1 MVLLP
6 LTSYIMEILPEEQ
19 RDTTKGDLGFE
30 DFEKILPDDLS
41 HIVEWLT
48 EKVDALSTR
57 LKAEP
62 AKPGE
67 ELEDEENMG
76 DTDLWQ
82 LTADGSA
89 LTVNSRWL
97 QHLQERLLGEDGQP
111 RKVKAPEDPHR
122 CGLVLEWVFGS
133 IVSTAEK
140 ARDGARRNLGSY
152 LPMPVD
158 AHHSLVRVLE
168 EQSMWDSR
176 LRQARELQADIL
188 KSRLEASEQ
197 ARQLQTSKPSA
208 AKPAQGE
215 DGGVGGSG
223 VLGEEA
229 PPDSLCVSMLRRES
243 LLTKAKLHVLLWEH
257 INQDK
262 QLRTWKL
269 QLKQG
274 EPEFERLKR
283 ELDEVKHS
291 HRGLDG
297 TYRSQAEMDRH
308 RAQLADAAIEEQLEV
323 QTAFR
328 EQGALLQAIYDSKLR
343 AEHEMVK
350 RETEVKQL
358 QGWKGTVENLLDK
371 FLELMAAKGQGDV
384 AALTPTL
391 PAPGAAP
398 GAAAEDK
405 PGPAVEADASAEASV
420 RAGEQGPGGKREEQ
434 EGAAAGDR
442 TAAAG
447 EGDGKAGLEPT
458 AKGQVQDQGQ
468 GGASS
473 GAGGLTPQQF
483 VTLNKLRAHFQ
494 KDVRKQLYSNAD
506 DRLIF
511 DSLKAEIKLM
521 EQRCEEGRVAVQ
533 HLEMN
538 LINVA
543 CDDPGIAIGAQL
555 VLPVLQEALE
565 ERAVLFRK
573 HKAEAAELEVIR
585 MEAEQAQREAA
596 ERERKRAAKASKRDK
611 VKSEREKERAERAA
625 REAAEAVRRQEKEQA
640 RALREEEE
648 RRKRLEA
655 LEAKRQEEEEA
666 RERRRQEL
674 LSDEHG
680 YWRQRMRL
688 DEELLA
694 AAEAESLALTQDH
707 SLADAK
713 AGGEAGGEG
722 GTAPV
727 SCPPP
732 GTKPAYHPYS
742 NGGSHQANHQAN
754 HHGGLGAGYGPH
766 PPCCCSSHPPE
777 LCAYPPTPCIA
788 NSVWGGGVRIQRQH
802 PCPC

>member
-1 MVLLP
+1 MLRRESLLTKAKLHVLLWEHINQDKQ
-6 LTSYIMEILPEEQ
+6 LRTWKLQLKQGEPE
-19 RDTTKGDLGFE
+19 FE
-30 DFEKILPDDLS
+30 
-41 HIVEWLT
+41 
-48 EKVDALSTR
+48 R
-57 LKAEP
+57 LK
-62 AKPGE
+62 
-67 ELEDEENMG
+67 
-76 DTDLWQ
+76 
-82 LTADGSA
+82 
-89 LTVNSRWL
+89 
-97 QHLQERLLGEDGQP
+97 
-111 RKVKAPEDPHR
+111 
-122 CGLVLEWVFGS
+122 
-133 IVSTAEK
+133 
-140 ARDGARRNLGSY
+140 
-152 LPMPVD
+152 
-158 AHHSLVRVLE
+158 
-168 EQSMWDSR
+168 
-176 LRQARELQADIL
+176 RELDEVKHSHRGLDGTYRSQSYAQPL
-188 KSRLEASEQ
+188 
-197 ARQLQTSKPSA
+197 PSPTHCPPLLPYPLPSPA
-208 AKPAQGE
+208 A
-215 DGGVGGSG
+215 
-223 VLGEEA
+223 L
-229 PPDSLCVSMLRRES
+229 RES

-405 PGPAVEADASAEASV
+405 PGPGVEADASAEACV
-420 RAGEQGPGGKREEQ
+420 RAVEQGPGGKREEQ

-447 EGDGKAGLEPT
+447 EGDGKAGVDPT

-468 GGASS
+468 GVASS

-543 CDDPGIAIGAQL
+543 CD
-555 VLPVLQEALE
+555 
-565 ERAVLFRK
+565 
-573 HKAEAAELEVIR
+573 
-585 MEAEQAQREAA
+585 
-596 ERERKRAAKASKRDK
+596 
-611 VKSEREKERAERAA
+611 
-625 REAAEAVRRQEKEQA
+625 
-640 RALREEEE
+640 
-648 RRKRLEA
+648 
-655 LEAKRQEEEEA
+655 
-666 RERRRQEL
+666 
-674 LSDEHG
+674 
-680 YWRQRMRL
+680 
-688 DEELLA
+688 
-694 AAEAESLALTQDH
+694 
-707 SLADAK
+707 
-713 AGGEAGGEG
+713 
-722 GTAPV
+722 
-727 SCPPP
+727 
-732 GTKPAYHPYS
+732 
-742 NGGSHQANHQAN
+742 
-754 HHGGLGAGYGPH
+754 
-766 PPCCCSSHPPE
+766 
-777 LCAYPPTPCIA
+777 
-788 NSVWGGGVRIQRQH
+788 
-802 PCPC
+802 